1 MRLAHQAS
9 NQSVQCVIDLE
20 KFLGRLHG
28 AVRNAFLF
36 LVVWASVCSS
46 RGSLPRVQVKYDAAE
61 DVTCSK
67 LPGGSIKE
75 EWKAEL
81 LAREPEFIRL
91 WEAEGPRLVAA
102 TEAISGED
110 FPSQEITARLT
121 LCSVPSESFPE
132 TGRVTINMRY
142 ALSSFTP
149 EPVSMRYKVNTLFHE
164 LLHIFLQRHPIA
176 NSALLREHATED
188 ERVRDHLHLLALQ
201 KAVLM
206 KLNQADALKEVI
218 TVDSMLPGG
227 YYKRAWELVHA
238 TDTEYVKYV
247 AELSK

>member
-1 MRLAHQAS
+1 MS
-9 NQSVQCVIDLE
+9 TI
-20 KFLGRLHG
+20 
-28 AVRNAFLF
+28 RNAFLF
-36 LVVWASVCSS
+36 MLIWGSVCSS
-46 RGSLPRVQVKYDAAE
+46 PASLPHVKVEYDAAE

-81 LAREPEFIRL
+81 LSREPKFIRL
-91 WEAEGPRLVAA
+91 WEAEAPRLVAA
-102 TEAISGED
+102 TEAISKKD
-110 FPSQEITARLT
+110 FPPQEITARLT

-132 TGRVTINMRY
+132 TGRITMNMRY
-142 ALSSFTP
+142 ALRSFTP

-176 NSALLREHATED
+176 NSALLKEHATED

-201 KAVLM
+201 KAVLL

-218 TVDSMLPGG
+218 AVDGMLPGG
-227 YYKRAWELVHA
+227 YYKRAWELVNA
-238 TDTEYVKYV
+238 TDTEYLKYV
-247 AELSK
+247 AELSQSDRR

>member
-1 MRLAHQAS
+1 MRL
-9 NQSVQCVIDLE
+9 I
-20 KFLGRLHG
+20 
-28 AVRNAFLF
+28 RNAVLF
-36 LVVWASVCSS
+36 AALLGFGCSS
-46 RGSLPRVQVKYDAAE
+46 QATLPLISVKYSPSEDLACSLP
-61 DVTCSK
+61 
-67 LPGGSIKE
+67 PGSPIKE

-91 WEAEGPRLVAA
+91 WESEGPRLVLAA
-102 TEAISGED
+102 EAISGKD
-110 FPSQEITARLT
+110 FPTHEITARLT

-132 TGRVTINMRY
+132 TGRVTISMRY
-142 ALSSFTP
+142 ALRSFTP

-176 NSALLREHATED
+176 NSALLKEHATED

-201 KAVLM
+201 KAVLL

-227 YYKRAWELVHA
+227 YYKRAWELVNA
-238 TDTEYVKYV
+238 TDTEYLKYV

>member
-1 MRLAHQAS
+1 MRTL
-9 NQSVQCVIDLE
+9 
-20 KFLGRLHG
+20 
-28 AVRNAFLF
+28 RNAFLF
-36 LVVWASVCSS
+36 AALLGFGCSS
-46 RGSLPRVQVKYDAAE
+46 QATLPRIRVEYSPSEDLACSLP
-61 DVTCSK
+61 
-67 LPGGSIKE
+67 PGSPIKE

-81 LAREPEFIRL
+81 LSREPEFIRL

-102 TEAISGED
+102 TEAISGKD

-142 ALSSFTP
+142 ALRSFTP

-164 LLHIFLQRHPIA
+164 LLHIFLQRHPIE
-176 NSALLREHATED
+176 NSTLLKEHAAED

-201 KAVLM
+201 KAVLL
-206 KLNQADALKEVI
+206 KLNEPDALKEVI
-218 TVDSMLPGG
+218 AVDSVLPGG
-227 YYKRAWELVHA
+227 YYKRAWELVNA
-238 TDTEYVKYV
+238 TDTEYLKYV